1 LGDRLVRLARVYVP
15 AHVAVVGGKTI
26 HVAAYT
32 RTVKPGFRSSVEAGG
47 GGTYGEGGLGPSRRI
62 EVTADEDNMGRPK
75 VSGPVLTWT
84 QDDGEVFERG
94 RAYQW
99 DMGGVTYTGTF
110 SGIHG
115 GGPGVANDRAI
126 MRDVEATYPEGAT
139 KTHEQFYAPRSGV
152 RSLEDVDKEVREAAM
167 KQGIS
172 PIEYLRSKLSR
183 VELAQVRVGK
193 YLRKG
198 ESGKIESVE
207 AYVRY
212 MNERYGGIPPGA
224 MSPKAFEKELAKT
237 KGEGKVKV
245 DARGRW
251 KTHVRNPVTKD
262 TPHFRSETPPK
273 PKTTKTVVV
282 PETLTGMERR
292 RPKRPPSGFLGH
304 DANGNEIKEGSPVLV
319 TAGPDKGIRGTVRGI
334 AKGGGVRVEVA
345 GNLGKTREVLVD
357 PDELRVKSR

>member
-1 LGDRLVRLARVYVP
+1 MGDRLVRLARVYVP

-32 RTVKPGFRSSVEAGG
+32 RTVKPGFRSSVAAGG
-47 GGTYGEGGLGPSRRI
+47 GGTYGEGGLGPARRI
-62 EVTADEDNMGRPK
+62 EVTADEDNLGRPK
-75 VSGPVLTWT
+75 VSGPVLRWT
-84 QDDGEVFERG
+84 QDDGVEFERG
-94 RAYQW
+94 RAYTW

-126 MRDVEATYPEGAT
+126 MRDVDATYPEGAT

-198 ESGKIESVE
+198 EAGKIESVD

-224 MSPKAFEKELAKT
+224 MSPKVFAKELAKT
-237 KGEGKVKV
+237 KAKGK
-245 DARGRW
+245 
-251 KTHVRNPVTKD
+251 P
-262 TPHFRSETPPK
+262 
-273 PKTTKTVVV
+273 KTVVV

-292 RPKRPPSGFLGH
+292 RPKGPSGFLGH
-304 DANGNEIKEGSPVLV
+304 DSNGNEIREGSPVLV
-319 TAGPDKGIRGTVRGI
+319 TAGPDKGVRGTVRGI